1 MKKKNLTTMVAGAIA
16 LGAGL
21 VASPSGEQVIEQAA
35 QQANSIRTEV
45 QAKTNTARTAT
56 AQQQA
61 QQQTSHRY
69 SAPQSAMYLPYRDGY
84 GVYGKFSV
92 SPREYGEYLA
102 RSGKNKRNLRHHK
115 KLARCFA

>member
-1 MKKKNLTTMVAGAIA
+1 MKKKDVITMAAGAIA

-21 VASPSGEQVIEQAA
+21 VASPSGEQVIEQTA
-35 QQANSIRTEV
+35 QQVNTEV
-45 QAKTNTARTAT
+45 QAKTNAARTAT

-61 QQQTSHRY
+61 QQQTPQRY
-69 SAPQSAMYLPYRDGY
+69 SAPQSAMYLPYRNGY
-84 GVYGKFSV
+84 GADGIFSL

>member
-1 MKKKNLTTMVAGAIA
+1 MKKKDLITMAAGAIA

-21 VASPSGEQVIEQAA
+21 AASPSGEQVIEQTA
-35 QQANSIRTEV
+35 QQVNTEV
-45 QAKTNTARTAT
+45 QAKTNAARTAT

-69 SAPQSAMYLPYRDGY
+69 SAPQSAMYLPYRDGHR
-84 GVYGKFSV
+84 VYGKFSI

>member
-1 MKKKNLTTMVAGAIA
+1 MVAGAIA

-21 VASPSGEQVIEQAA
+21 AASPSGEQVIEKTARQV
-35 QQANSIRTEV
+35 NTEV
-45 QAKTNTARTAT
+45 QAKTNALRTAET
-56 AQQQA
+56 QQQA

-84 GVYGKFSV
+84 GVYGKFSL